1 MLRFFTIAFRTITVV
16 ALVGLAIALAPT
28 VGKAFAHSYTTNAE
42 ATQKQPVAEPSCTAF
57 EARFLDPACSQAYV
71 KKAAHTKHRL
81 AHK

>member
-28 VGKAFAHSYTTNAE
+28 VGKAFAYSRTTNAE
-42 ATQKQPVAEPSCTAF
+42 TTQNQSVVEQSCTAF
-57 EARFLDPACSQAYV
+57 EARFLDAACSQV
-71 KKAAHTKHRL
+71 QVRKAAHTKHRL

>member
-28 VGKAFAHSYTTNAE
+28 VGKAFAHSRTTNAE
-42 ATQKQPVAEPSCTAF
+42 TTQNQSVVEQSCTAF
-57 EARFLDPACSQAYV
+57 EARFLDAACSQV
-71 KKAAHTKHRL
+71 HVRKAAHTKHRL